1 MSKFTR
7 PVAPKPE
14 KVQLGNGIVAINF
27 NPDNWN
33 DQEMIL
39 LGATRGG
46 GNYNVEKT
54 NRAIR
59 FDGDKGENTKGLKVI
74 DEWVINIV
82 VNTLEVDLDALKR
95 AIPGDIAE
103 PETSTGNEGTPAY
116 RKLRPRA
123 EYTEEDYFKN
133 IAYITR
139 TFAGNVVAYVVEN
152 PLGDGNLTAAF
163 EDKNEVVPEL
173 TFSGHFDPKTMDEVP
188 TFIVEYSTPTE
199 PIEPEEDPEPEGE
212 N

>member
-1 MSKFTR
+1 MSKITR

-14 KVQLGNGIVAINF
+14 KVQLGNGIVAMNF
-27 NPDNWN
+27 NPDNW
-33 DQEMIL
+33 DDEEMIL

-46 GNYNVEKT
+46 GNYNIEKT

-82 VNTLEVDLDALKR
+82 VNTLEIDLDAIKR
-95 AIPGDIAE
+95 AVPGEIQDVAASE
-103 PETSTGNEGTPAY
+103 GQSGTPGY
-116 RKLRPRA
+116 KKLRPRA
-123 EYTEEDYFKN
+123 HYKAEDYFKN
-133 IAYITR
+133 IAYITQ

-173 TFSGHFDPKTMDEVP
+173 TFSGHFDPANMNEVP
-188 TFIVEYSTPTE
+188 TYIVEYLTPTE
-199 PIEPEEDPEPEGE
+199 PAEPEEEPEGE
-212 N
+212 GN